1 MTILTT
7 PNLGGT
13 IEPYLEILDGTNF
26 DVIWT
31 NNPKYKE
38 GKNKERQAV
47 FFKGFPLEVVK
58 SVPGDSNMS
67 IEIYENDRKVEFS
80 GDLFF
85 RIYNSKNKKLI
96 CRFAI
101 NTSFMDM

>member
-1 MTILTT
+1 MVTIKTT
-7 PNLGGT
+7 PNLGGM

-38 GKNKERQAV
+38 KNKGKKAISITGV
-47 FFKGFPLEVVK
+47 HLKEVIK

-67 IEIYENDRKVEFS
+67 ISIYGYEE
-80 GDLFF
+80 
-85 RIYNSKNKKLI
+85 
-96 CRFAI
+96 
-101 NTSFMDM
+101 

>member
-7 PNLGGT
+7 PKGQGT

-31 NNPKYKE
+31 NNPKFKD
-38 GKNKERQAV
+38 KNKERRAV
-47 FFKGFPLEVVK
+47 FFKGPMEVIK
-58 SVPGDSNMS
+58 SYPGDSNMS
-67 IEIYENDRKVEFS
+67 IDVYGNNQNPVEFS

-85 RIYNSKNKKLI
+85 RIYNQKNKKLL
-96 CRFAI
+96 CRFEI